1 MSQSLCRGILALD
14 ESIRFAAIA
23 NGLGT
28 LIADD
33 YRVNLNPLMTKEET
47 AQYAIQAV
55 TRAAMREDF
64 TSKLGPFQYSVGKY
78 AKLIRAV
85 IPIDAVILIDDL
97 KEQTYLLLSFDV
109 NSDAVGIIEN
119 KIMKFLKETLQ
130 SRADKLK

>member
-1 MSQSLCRGILALD
+1 MNQSFCKGILALD

-23 NGLGT
+23 NGLGK
-28 LIADD
+28 LIAED
-33 YRVNLNPLMTKEET
+33 YRANLKPLLTKEET

-78 AKLIRAV
+78 AKLTRAV
-85 IPIDAVILIDDL
+85 IPIDDL

-119 KIMKFLKETLQ
+119 KIMKFLKDNLQ
-130 SRADKLK
+130 NK